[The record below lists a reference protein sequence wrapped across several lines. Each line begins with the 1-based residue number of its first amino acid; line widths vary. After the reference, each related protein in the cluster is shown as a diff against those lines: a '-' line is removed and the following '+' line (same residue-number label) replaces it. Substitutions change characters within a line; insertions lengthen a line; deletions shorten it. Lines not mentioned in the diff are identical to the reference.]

1 MLLGALVLASCDKEI
16 AVTDAPD
23 FEVTTAST
31 TVKVGV
37 PVTFNIKDG
46 GVNVLSFYPGQTL
59 RDYEFKDGRLIDVKA
74 DGATIEFSSSVQQ
87 GAQTNQLAVLLSTDF
102 SGDYSS
108 LAKVKAATWTDITS
122 RFTYGTNAS
131 FKATGAINVS
141 DLIVSGKPFYIA
153 YKYLTKPQATSGLA
167 RQYFIQ
173 SFAVKSTKTL
183 VSTAQAAPI
192 SLVLA
197 DQLAAG
203 FRIID
208 EKAAAVVG
216 PNFVPYDGAPAQAS
230 VSPTRVTLFGNRYL
244 VGSLPI
250 FDPTNSI
257 YDKDNPIYDRKS
269 QAYVPTAVRPK
280 FIAFDPVSPL
290 NDPQSEHWVVSN
302 ALSISSV
309 DLGPDR
315 PISIKGD
322 ITSSPLTEYKY
333 TYNQP
338 GTYKAVFVASNN
350 SVDNSKQVIKE
361 ITLTITP

>member
-1 MLLGALVLASCDKEI
+1 MLASCDKEI
-16 AVTDAPD
+16 AVKDAPD
-23 FEVTTAST
+23 FQVTTASMT
-31 TVKVGV
+31 GKVGV
-37 PVTFNIKDG
+37 PVTFDIKDG
-46 GVNVLSFYPGQTL
+46 GVNVLSFYPGETL
-59 RDYEFKDGRLIDVKA
+59 KEYEFRDGRMIDVKS
-74 DGATIEFSSSVQQ
+74 DGATVEFSSSVQQ

-108 LAKVKAATWTDITS
+108 IAKVKSATWTDITS
-122 RFTYGTNAS
+122 RFLFGTNTA
-131 FKATGAINVS
+131 FKATGAINIS
-141 DLIVSGKPFYIA
+141 DLIVTGKPFYIA
-153 YKYLTKPQATSGLA
+153 YKYLTKPQATNGLA

-173 SFAVKSTKTL
+173 SFSVKSSKTL
-183 VSTAQAAPI
+183 TSTAQVAPI

-244 VGSLPI
+244 TASLPI
-250 FDPTNSI
+250 FDQTNSI

-269 QAYVPTAVRPK
+269 QAYIPTAVRPK
-280 FIAFDPVSPL
+280 FIAFDPASPL
-290 NDPQSEHWVVSN
+290 NDPQSEHWAVSK

-333 TYNQP
+333 TYKTP

-350 SVDNSKQVIKE
+350 SVDNLKQVVKE